1 MYAIL
6 AENDSS
12 ATRFACFC
20 CSLIFVVGCVGTN
33 YVANLLP
40 FGVDASGFAPR
51 YLNIIRSQILCTVI
65 GAWCIVPWK
74 VLTSGAAFLTAIV
87 GMGIFVACLLGI
99 LVSDYYLVCNGE
111 PYLVE
116 LELTISNIFRQLLG

>member
-6 AENDSS
+6 DENDSS
-12 ATRFACFC
+12 ATRFACFL
-20 CSLIFVVGCVGTN
+20 CSFIFMIGCVGTN

-51 YLNIIRSQILCTVI
+51 YLNITRSQILCELI
-65 GAWCIVPWK
+65 GAWCVVPWK
-74 VLTSGAAFLTAIV
+74 VLTSGGSFLTAIT

-99 LVSDYYLVCNGE
+99 LVSDYYFVRKGKFL
-111 PYLVE
+111 P
-116 LELTISNIFRQLLG
+116 